1 MARRQHLTLTV
12 LLAIVVLLSITYI
25 FSGSSALSP
34 ARLLKSG
41 RNSEIPL
48 TADGKKPD
56 PASKPGFEIDLE
68 AIPDLSEGDSIAPKL
83 ENATLKAELGRATW
97 KFLHTMVARFP
108 DKPTD
113 SDRKTLESFFLL
125 FGRLYPCGDCAR
137 HFRGMLDKY
146 PPQTSSR
153 NAAAGWLCALH
164 NMVNKRLEKPTFDC
178 TKIGDFYDCGCG
190 DDKKEADKKEADKKE
205 ADKKEADKGEEED
218 KKQKVTRDEGGD
230 ATIPGLGGL
239 DKQWSKAIEG
249 L

>member
-1 MARRQHLTLTV
+1 MARRQHLTLTI
-12 LLAIVVLLSITYI
+12 LLAVVVLLSITYV

-34 ARLLKSG
+34 AGLLKSG
-41 RNSEIPL
+41 RNSEVPL
-48 TADGKKPD
+48 TADGKKPT

-68 AIPDLSEGDSIAPKL
+68 AVPDLSEGDSIAPKL

-113 SDRKTLESFFLL
+113 SDRKTLESFFHL

-137 HFRGMLDKY
+137 HFRGMLKKY

-164 NMVNKRLEKPTFDC
+164 NMVNKRLEKPAFDC

-190 DDKKEADKKEADKKE
+190 DDKKEADK
-205 ADKKEADKGEEED
+205 GEEED
-218 KKQKVTRDEGGD
+218 KKKVTRDEGGD

-239 DKQWSKAIEG
+239 NKQWSKAIEG